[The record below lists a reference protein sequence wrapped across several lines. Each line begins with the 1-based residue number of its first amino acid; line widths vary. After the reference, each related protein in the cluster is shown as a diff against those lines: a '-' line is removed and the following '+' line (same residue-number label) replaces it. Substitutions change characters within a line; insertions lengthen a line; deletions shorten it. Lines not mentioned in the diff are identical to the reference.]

1 MPHHLDRDLLFL
13 LADVGRLVRT
23 HADRQAREGGMT
35 RAQWAILARLERQ
48 DGLTQKDLAALLEV
62 EPITVARLLDRL
74 QARGLVERRAD
85 PADRRVWR
93 LYLTPAASVV
103 LRQIADYR
111 AALHE
116 EITAGLEPAVVE
128 GVVEALLRM
137 KANLLAGIRTLSSL
151 LALGLLDVH
160 ESCTD
165 LLLEIPAYCW
175 DDKAAERGEDR
186 PLKVADHGVDAT
198 RYAVQSTRGMWR
210 QALGHQLYELAA

>member
-93 LYLTPAASVV
+93 LYLTPAASAV
-103 LRQIADYR
+103 LRQIAAYR
-111 AALHE
+111 AVLHE
-116 EITAGLEPAVVE
+116 KITAGLEPAVVE

-137 KANLLAGIRTLSSL
+137 KANLLAGIRTR
-151 LALGLLDVH
+151 
-160 ESCTD
+160 E
-165 LLLEIPAYCW
+165 E
-175 DDKAAERGEDR
+175 AA
-186 PLKVADHGVDAT
+186 
-198 RYAVQSTRGMWR
+198 
-210 QALGHQLYELAA
+210 